1 MINININ
8 GRDYEVPEGITVL
21 QVCNES
27 GINIPTLCYDERLK
41 PGASCNMC
49 IVEVEGQRE
58 LQASCTLKAYDG
70 MRLQTHSD
78 RVMAARRDVLGELLS
93 KHPGA
98 GLASSKGGTSRFHHY
113 CSEYGVSIPKGLSRE
128 EESRYPVDR
137 SNEFYY
143 IDPNK
148 CISCGLCIRVCD
160 ELQGRGALEI
170 GDNGH
175 VARKAGDET
184 LCESCGNCLS
194 VCPTGAIGEMS
205 YDVEFAQIQEYGL
218 EEETEKE
225 QEIRRV
231 KTTCP
236 YCGVG
241 CQMELK
247 VRGQSIVG
255 ADGVNVLPNTGLL
268 CVKGKFGY
276 GFINHPDRLK
286 KPLIKRNGEFVEATW
301 EEAYSLIAMR
311 AKEIKDKYGGS
322 VFGGL
327 SSARCTNEENYLFQK
342 MMRGAFGSNNVDQ
355 CARL

>member
-1 MINININ
+1 MINVN

-21 QVCNES
+21 QACNKLS
-27 GINIPTLCYDERLK
+27 INIPTLCYDERLE
-41 PGASCNMC
+41 PEASCNLC

-58 LQASCTLKAYDG
+58 LQAACTLKAVDG

-78 RVMAARRDVLGELLS
+78 RVMAARKEVLGELLS
-93 KHPGA
+93 RHPQA
-98 GLASSKGGTSRFHHY
+98 GLDPLKGGNSRFHHY
-113 CSEYGVSIPKGLSRE
+113 CNEYGVSIQEDLSGE
-128 EESRYPVDR
+128 EKNRYPVDR
-137 SNEFYY
+137 SNQFYY
-143 IDPNK
+143 IDPNR

-170 GDNGH
+170 GNEGYI
-175 VARKAGDET
+175 ARKTGDEVE
-184 LCESCGNCLS
+184 CESCGNCLP
-194 VCPTGAIGEMS
+194 VCPTGAIGEMC
-205 YDVEFAQIQEYGL
+205 YYEEFAQMQEFDYK
-218 EEETEKE
+218 EETAKD
-225 QEIRRV
+225 QEVRKV

-241 CQMELK
+241 CQMELQVK
-247 VRGQSIVG
+247 GQSIVG

-268 CVKGKFGY
+268 CVKGKFGH

-286 KPLIKRNGEFVEATW
+286 KPLIKRNGEFLEATW
-301 EEAYSLIAMR
+301 EEAYSLIASK
-311 AKEIKDKYGGS
+311 AKEVRDKYGRS